1 MSPEEKEY
9 CPNNW
14 FELKKDVHQDG
25 YCKQLSWK
33 CCFICVCLPLCY
45 PCYLTRTVR
54 FEFKKN
60 MLWTKGN
67 EFNRLQKVTNL
78 YTIMEVIP

>member
-54 FEFKKN
+54 
-60 MLWTKGN
+60 
-67 EFNRLQKVTNL
+67 
-78 YTIMEVIP
+78 